1 MRHGW
6 ILGSAAFADRMKRER
21 PAAPT
26 PRGSPHAKALL
37 LDRPE
42 TTVEEVLEAIVR
54 HFKRAP
60 GNLERAGEHALA
72 RSLAAWL
79 CRRHTAARLS
89 LLSRRLGDARPES
102 IAGIVGRVQAWRVRE
117 PQVETILRT
126 LEAMLPGRAN
136 A

>member
-1 MRHGW
+1 
-6 ILGSAAFADRMKRER
+6 
-21 PAAPT
+21 
-26 PRGSPHAKALL
+26 
-37 LDRPE
+37 
-42 TTVEEVLEAIVR
+42 VEAVVR

-72 RSLAAWL
+72 RSLAVWL
-79 CRRHTAARLS
+79 CRRPAAARLS

-102 IAGIVGRVQAWRVRE
+102 IAGIVRRVESWRSRE
-117 PQVETILRT
+117 PQVEIVLSL